1 MTDGAVA
8 YRAGP
13 ARFGAWIVGLGFVA
27 ALAGC
32 GVPDANS
39 AAGQQF
45 KVQFD
50 KSTHDSCVTSAT
62 SKGVAADKAEAYCT
76 CVVGQVDQLSNAD
89 KMALPMHPEKMTAM
103 AQACASKLQG

>member
-1 MTDGAVA
+1 MAGSAVA
-8 YRAGP
+8 YGAGL
-13 ARFGAWIVGLGFVA
+13 ARLGAWIVGLGVAA

-32 GVPDANS
+32 GAPADNS

-50 KSTHDSCVTSAT
+50 KSMHDSCVKSVS

-76 CVVGQVDQLSNAD
+76 CVVGQADQLSNAD
-89 KMALPMHPEKMTAM
+89 KMALAVHPETETAM
-103 AQACASKLQG
+103 AEACASTLQN

>member
-1 MTDGAVA
+1 MAGGEVACGA
-8 YRAGP
+8 GL
-13 ARFGAWIVGLGFVA
+13 ARLGAWAVGLGIA
-27 ALAGC
+27 GALAAC

-45 KVQFD
+45 KIQFD

-62 SKGVAADKAEAYCT
+62 SKGVAADKAEAYCA
-76 CVVGQVDQLSNAD
+76 CVVEQADQLSNGD

-103 AQACASKLQG
+103 AQACASKLQ

>member
-1 MTDGAVA
+1 MANGAVA
-8 YRAGP
+8 YRAGL
-13 ARFGAWIVGLGFVA
+13 ARLGVWVVGLGFVA

-45 KVQFD
+45 AAQFD
-50 KSTHDSCVTSAT
+50 KSTHDSCISSAT

-76 CVVGQVDQLSNAD
+76 CVVAQADQLSNSD
-89 KMALPMHPEKMTAM
+89 KMALPMHPDKMTAM
-103 AQACASKLQG
+103 AQACASKLQ